1 MGAMKRKRGEVGVGE
16 GDEREGKRR
25 GHGGD

>member
-16 GDEREGKRR
+16 GGEREGKRR